1 MPNVHSGIDGNLSC
15 NVRFELLIKVSKTLF
30 LSWKN
35 KNFKFIG
42 IRKIN
47 LSLYDTQRPLPTLI
61 FGHLMCNSIIVHVRT
76 TFTQV
81 DEFFLATIRC
91 TYCSPVQHIV
101 KCVF

>member
-1 MPNVHSGIDGNLSC
+1 MTTVHVDRMMGI
-15 NVRFELLIKVSKTLF
+15 VH
-30 LSWKN
+30 
-35 KNFKFIG
+35 
-42 IRKIN
+42 
-47 LSLYDTQRPLPTLI
+47 TQRPMRSLI
-61 FGHLMCNSIIVHVRT
+61 FGHLMFNSIIVHVRT